1 MLDMLLLPCRSLL
14 KFAGILSFSTCDDPA
29 GQSVKHHLLSSYFHA
44 VLSVALAQ
52 FGTNGFVSGMH
63 GIIRLAESSPY
74 IQVCELSPDLLLLTA
89 NVCCALPLSVIL
101 LLFAWYGSYLCTCLQ
116 QYISQERHEE
126 LSQIQ

>member
-1 MLDMLLLPCRSLL
+1 MC
-14 KFAGILSFSTCDDPA
+14 KLSFSTCHDAA

-52 FGTNGFVSGMH
+52 FGTNGIVSGMH

-74 IQVCELSPDLLLLTA
+74 IQVCDHSLDLLLSKA

-101 LLFAWYGSYLCTCLQ
+101 LLFVWSAGYLCTCLQ
-116 QYISQERHEE
+116 QYISQEMHDE
-126 LSQIQ
+126 LSQIQRGTMAPLA